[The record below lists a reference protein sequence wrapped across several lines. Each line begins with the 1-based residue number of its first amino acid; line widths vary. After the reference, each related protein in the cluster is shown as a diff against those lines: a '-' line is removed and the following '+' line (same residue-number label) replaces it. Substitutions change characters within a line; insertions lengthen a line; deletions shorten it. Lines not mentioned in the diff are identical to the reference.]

1 MAERLREEVARKARI
16 LSPGSESRP
25 KSMRLDRAAALW
37 IDPLGLA
44 GYLDSSSS
52 AEFLQQ
58 NQHCHVDDPL
68 IGTGVWENVSPI
80 FGSDCRTFVSSR
92 DNGIL

>member
-1 MAERLREEVARKARI
+1 
-16 LSPGSESRP
+16 
-25 KSMRLDRAAALW
+25 MRRDRAAALR

-44 GYLDSSSS
+44 GPIQFIFLSGVSL
-52 AEFLQQ
+52 AENIAILLT
-58 NQHCHVDDPL
+58 PL
-68 IGTGVWENVSPI
+68 SERAFGKTYSPI